1 MTNRDYLMTLD
12 NKKLAA
18 FIRSGSGG
26 NNDEICNSMK
36 KCYSTCQK
44 CIEKWLEK
52 KHKKHK

>member
-26 NNDEICNSMK
+26 ENYVICSSMK
-36 KCYSTCQK
+36 KM
-44 CIEKWLEK
+44 LP
-52 KHKKHK
+52 